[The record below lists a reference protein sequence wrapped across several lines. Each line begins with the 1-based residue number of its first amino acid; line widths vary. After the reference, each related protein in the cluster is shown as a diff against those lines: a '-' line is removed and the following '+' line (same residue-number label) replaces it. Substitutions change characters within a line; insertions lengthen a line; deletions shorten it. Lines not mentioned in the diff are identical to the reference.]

1 MNCPKCNSPH
11 ISGNVCEDC
20 GMLLGDRPVGRLW
33 VPGVGL
39 PPREGQ
45 PAESLPLPL
54 PPTTDDT
61 LSIYDMLMGV
71 QLAPKNPPG
80 KKIPKE
86 DKVVKLNLSMPRDL
100 YESLKNEAG
109 CLSTHIE
116 RGMRFYLEIMKERK

>member
-1 MNCPKCNSPH
+1 
-11 ISGNVCEDC
+11 
-20 GMLLGDRPVGRLW
+20 
-33 VPGVGL
+33 
-39 PPREGQ
+39 
-45 PAESLPLPL
+45 
-54 PPTTDDT
+54 
-61 LSIYDMLMGV
+61 MLMGV